1 MYGLNLRKATEIANG
16 ALAKAREIHC
26 KPMTVAVVDA
36 GGCLMVLMREDG
48 SGILRADI
56 AFAKAWGPVGMGIG
70 GRAMAKRASDSPQFW
85 AALNTISTGRIAPVA
100 GGVLVLHE
108 RQAIGGVGVTGDVPD
123 NDEAC
128 AIAGVQKAGFE
139 AEVGEAALGKQ

>member
-1 MYGLNLRKATEIANG
+1 
-16 ALAKAREIHC
+16 
-26 KPMTVAVVDA
+26 
-36 GGCLMVLMREDG
+36 
-48 SGILRADI
+48 
-56 AFAKAWGPVGMGIG
+56 MGIG

-85 AALNTISTGRIAPVA
+85 AALNSISGGRIAPVA

-108 RQAIGGVGVTGDVPD
+108 GQVIGAVGISGDVSD